1 MPIESDHCSLFQP
14 NSANGAAELKEPVT
28 YTQPVGGIDGSEA
41 FEVHIL
47 AVGETLPDGA
57 SLACSSCLTDG
68 GKTHIKAAPDCP
80 SREVIEIHLKAR
92 AEKAR
97 LEKVQVA
104 AE

>member
-1 MPIESDHCSLFQP
+1 MTIEAEHCSLFQL
-14 NSANGAAELKEPVT
+14 SATGTAELKEPVR
-28 YTQPVGGIDGSEA
+28 YTQPVGGISGSEA
-41 FEVHIL
+41 FEVHSL
-47 AVGETLPDGA
+47 AVGETLPEDA

-68 GKTHIKAAPDCP
+68 DKTHIKAASGCP
-80 SREVIEIHLKAR
+80 SREVIEIHLKIR